1 MPLAMLDPVALAAAM
16 IRCRSVTPA
25 DGGTLAELE
34 RALGPLG
41 FTCTRLTF
49 GEGADAVHNLF
60 ARRGTGRP
68 HFCYAGHT
76 DVVPPGDED
85 SWSVGPFTGEVKDG
99 FLYGRGASDMK
110 GSIACFAA
118 AVARFL
124 GDGGGVRGSI
134 SLLITGDEEGPAHNG
149 TVKVLEWMKTNG
161 HIPDVCLVGEPTNP
175 SRLGEMIKVGRRGSM
190 TGRMVVR
197 GVQGH
202 VAYPHRAKNPIPQ
215 MVKLLAALTAHPL
228 DRGSER
234 FEPSNLEVT
243 TVDVGNPANN
253 VIPAEVRAT
262 FNIRFNDL
270 HTSTTLARWIKQTL
284 DAAGGGYELKIEV
297 SGESF
302 LTPAGPFTDLLQSAV
317 KEVLDVAPELSTSGG
332 TSDARFIRNY
342 CPVAEFGLVGETM
355 HKVDERV
362 AVNDC
367 ERLTAVY
374 TTVLRRYFAA

>member
-1 MPLAMLDPVALAAAM
+1 MALAMLDPVALAAAM

-60 ARRGTGRP
+60 ARRGAGRP

-76 DVVPPGDED
+76 DVVPPGDEG
-85 SWSVGPFTGEVKDG
+85 SWSVGPFTGEVKGG

-124 GDGGGVRGSI
+124 GDGGSERGSI

-149 TVKVLEWMKTNG
+149 TVKVLEWMKANG
-161 HIPDVCLVGEPTNP
+161 HVPDVCLVGEPTNP

-228 DRGSER
+228 DLGSER

-270 HTSTTLARWIKQTL
+270 HTSTTLTRWVKQTL
-284 DAAGGGYELKIEV
+284 DAAGGSYELKIEV

-362 AVNDC
+362 AVSDC

>member
-1 MPLAMLDPVALAAAM
+1 MALAMLDPVALAAAM
-16 IRCRSVTPA
+16 ICCRSVTPA

-60 ARRGTGRP
+60 ARRGAGRP

-76 DVVPPGDED
+76 DVVPPGDEG
-85 SWSVGPFTGEVKDG
+85 SWSVGPFTGEVKGG

-124 GDGGGVRGSI
+124 GDGGSERGSI

-149 TVKVLEWMKTNG
+149 TVKVLEWMKANG
-161 HIPDVCLVGEPTNP
+161 HVPDVCLVGEPTNP

-228 DRGSER
+228 DLGSER

-270 HTSTTLARWIKQTL
+270 HTSTTLTRWVKQTL
-284 DAAGGGYELKIEV
+284 DAAGGRYELKIEV

-362 AVNDC
+362 AVSDC

>member
-1 MPLAMLDPVALAAAM
+1 MALAMLDPVALAAAM

-60 ARRGTGRP
+60 ARRGAGRP

-76 DVVPPGDED
+76 DVVPPGDEG
-85 SWSVGPFTGEVKDG
+85 SWSVGPFTGEVKGG

-124 GDGGGVRGSI
+124 GDGGSERGSI

-149 TVKVLEWMKTNG
+149 TVKVLEWMKANG
-161 HIPDVCLVGEPTNP
+161 HVPDVCLVGEPTNP

-228 DRGSER
+228 DLGSER

-270 HTSTTLARWIKQTL
+270 HTSTTLTRWVKQTL
-284 DAAGGGYELKIEV
+284 DAAGGRYELKIEV

-362 AVNDC
+362 AVSDC

>member
-1 MPLAMLDPVALAAAM
+1 MALAMLDPVALAAAM

-34 RALGPLG
+34 RALEPLG

-60 ARRGTGRP
+60 ARRGAGRP

-76 DVVPPGDED
+76 DVVPPGDEG
-85 SWSVGPFTGEVKDG
+85 SWSVGPFTGEVKGG

-124 GDGGGVRGSI
+124 GDGGSERGSI

-149 TVKVLEWMKTNG
+149 TVKVLEWMKANG
-161 HIPDVCLVGEPTNP
+161 HVPDVCLVGEPTNP

-270 HTSTTLARWIKQTL
+270 HTSTTLTRWVKQTL

-317 KEVLDVAPELSTSGG
+317 KEVLDVVPELSTSGG

-362 AVNDC
+362 AVSDC

>member
-1 MPLAMLDPVALAAAM
+1 MALAMLDPVALAAAM

-41 FTCTRLTF
+41 FACTRLTF

-60 ARRGTGRP
+60 ARRGAGRP

-76 DVVPPGDED
+76 DVVPPGDEG
-85 SWSVGPFTGEVKDG
+85 SWSVGPFTGEVKGG

-124 GDGGGVRGSI
+124 GDGGSERGSI

-149 TVKVLEWMKTNG
+149 TVKVLEWMKANG
-161 HIPDVCLVGEPTNP
+161 HVPDVCLVGEPTNP

-270 HTSTTLARWIKQTL
+270 HTSTTLTRWVKQTL
-284 DAAGGGYELKIEV
+284 DAAGGSYELKIEV

-362 AVNDC
+362 AVSDC